1 MDMAKYCVN
10 AVLVEGRS
18 VRAVAAATGSSKSWV
33 QRHVVLYRAGG
44 DEALVPLKRGPRAPA
59 NLTSAAWEDE
69 IVLWRKRLA
78 EDGLDAGARTIHWHL
93 SQSARSVPALSTI
106 HRILRR
112 RGFVTPQPQ
121 KRPRSSWIRFE
132 STLPN
137 ETWQSD
143 MTHWLLAD
151 LQPVEIINFV
161 DDYSRAVLASVAVPV
176 AKSSDVVRIFFD
188 AAAQYGLPQS
198 VLSDNG
204 AIYTT
209 AYRGSHSG
217 MEIELATLGITFKHG
232 KPYHPQTQGKV
243 ERYHQTLKKWLRN
256 KPLCADLAELQAQI
270 DRFVLYY
277 NETRPHTARG
287 CPPMRAWRAMDKATI
302 EIDGQKLLAHTKVR
316 RDRVDKTG
324 AFTLRYRS
332 RLHHVG
338 VGREHRGK
346 RILILVADL
355 DVRVIDEHGMTL
367 RHLELDPSVDYQGRS
382 RDIVF

>member
-1 MDMAKYCVN
+1 MDLARYCVK

-18 VRAVAAATGSSKSWV
+18 VRAVAAATGRSKSWV
-33 QRHVVLYRAGG
+33 QRHVALYRAGAE
-44 DEALVPLKRGPRAPA
+44 EALAPLKRGPRVPA

-69 IVLWRKRLA
+69 IVAWRKRLI

-93 SQSARSVPALSTI
+93 SQTGAAVPALSTI
-106 HRILRR
+106 HRVLRR

-121 KRPRSSWIRFE
+121 KRPRSSWTRFE
-132 STLPN
+132 SSLPN

-143 MTHWLLAD
+143 MTHWHLD
-151 LQPVEIINFV
+151 QDQPVEIINFI

-176 AKSSDVVRIFFD
+176 ATSSDVVRIFFD
-188 AAAQYGLPQS
+188 AAAVYGLPRS

-209 AYRGSHSG
+209 AYRGSHTG

-243 ERYHQTLKKWLRN
+243 ERYHFTLKKWTRK
-256 KPLCADLAELQAQI
+256 KPAVATLAELQGQI
-270 DRFVLYY
+270 DTFVHIY
-277 NETRPHTARG
+277 NEERPHTARG
-287 CPPMRAWRAMDKATI
+287 CTPMQAWRALDKATI

-324 AFTLRYRS
+324 TFTLRYRS
-332 RLHHVG
+332 KLHHVG
-338 VGREHRGK
+338 VGRPHRGK

-355 DVRVIDEHGMTL
+355 DIRVVDEKGVTI
-367 RHLELDPSVDYQGRS
+367 RHLELDPSVDYQGRV
-382 RDIVF
+382 RDIV

>member
-1 MDMAKYCVN
+1 MDLAKYCVN

-18 VRAVAAATGSSKSWV
+18 MRAVAGATGRSKSWV
-33 QRHVVLYRAGG
+33 QRHVALFQAGG
-44 DEALVPLKRGPRAPA
+44 EEALVPLKRGPRVPA

-69 IVLWRKRLA
+69 IVAWRKRLA

-93 SQSARSVPALSTI
+93 SQSRTEVPALSTI
-106 HRILRR
+106 HRVLRR

-121 KRPRSSWIRFE
+121 KRPRSSWTRFE
-132 STLPN
+132 SSLPN

-143 MTHWLLAD
+143 MTHWQLAD
-151 LQPVEIINFV
+151 GQPVEIINYI

-176 AKSSDVVRIFFD
+176 ATSPDVVRVFFD
-188 AAAQYGLPQS
+188 AAAIYGLPRS

-209 AYRGSHSG
+209 AYRGSHTG

-243 ERYHQTLKKWLRN
+243 ERYHLTLKKWLRK
-256 KPLCADLAELQAQI
+256 KPAAATLAELQGQI
-270 DRFVLYY
+270 DTFVRYY
-277 NETRPHTARG
+277 NEERPHTARG
-287 CPPMRAWRAMDKATI
+287 CPPMKAWRALDKATI

-316 RDRVDKTG
+316 HDRVDKTG

-332 RLHHVG
+332 KLHHVG

-346 RILILVADL
+346 RILILMADL
-355 DVRVIDEHGMTL
+355 DVRVIDEQGVTI
-367 RHLELDPSVDYQGRS
+367 RHLELDPSVDYQGRV
-382 RDIVF
+382 RDIV